1 MAEAEWNT
9 TKTIKAWVNGTV
21 QNIEVKYIVSGPQ
34 PLSYEERLDA
44 LEKAT
49 SISTITLL
57 ADSWSGV
64 SSPYSQTVAINGVT
78 SNSMVDLQ
86 PTPEQLAVWQDEGWA
101 FTTLNDSGTVYVY
114 VAGGQPTE
122 DITIQVK
129 IQEVVV

>member
-1 MAEAEWNT
+1 MA

-21 QNIEVKYIVSGPQ
+21 QNIEVEDIVSDPQ
-34 PLSYEERLDA
+34 PLSYEERLDV

-57 ADSWSGV
+57 ADSWTGV
-64 SSPYSQTVAINGVT
+64 NSPYSQTVAINGVT

-122 DITIQVK
+122 DITIQVR

>member
-1 MAEAEWNT
+1 MA
-9 TKTIKAWVNGTV
+9 TKTIKAWVNGAV
-21 QNIEVKYIVSGPQ
+21 QNIEVEDVVSDPQ
-34 PLSYEERLDA
+34 PLDYEERLAA

-49 SISTITLL
+49 SISTVTLL
-57 ADSWSGV
+57 ADSWTGV
-64 SSPYSQTVAINGVT
+64 NSPYFQTVTINGVT
-78 SNSMVDLQ
+78 NNSMVDLQ

-122 DITIQVK
+122 DITVQVK

>member
-1 MAEAEWNT
+1 MA
-9 TKTIKAWVNGTV
+9 TKTIKAWVNGAV
-21 QNIEVKYIVSGPQ
+21 QNIEVEDIVSDPQ
-34 PLSYEERLDA
+34 PMDFEERLAA

-57 ADSWSGV
+57 ADSWTGV
-64 SSPYSQTVAINGVT
+64 NSPYSQTVTINGVT

-114 VAGGQPTE
+114 VAGGHPTE

>member
-1 MAEAEWNT
+1 MA
-9 TKTIKAWVNGTV
+9 TKTIKAWVNGAV
-21 QNIEVKYIVSGPQ
+21 QNIEVEDIVSDPQ
-34 PLSYEERLDA
+34 PLDYEERLEA

-57 ADSWSGV
+57 ADSWTGAN
-64 SSPYSQTVAINGVT
+64 SPYSQTVSINGVT

-86 PTPEQLAVWQDEGWA
+86 PTPAQLAVWQDEGWA

-114 VAGGQPTE
+114 VAGGQPSE
-122 DITIQVK
+122 DITVQVK

>member
-1 MAEAEWNT
+1 MAI
-9 TKTIKAWVNGTV
+9 KTIKAWVNGTV
-21 QNIEVKYIVSGPQ
+21 QNIEVEDIVSDPQ
-34 PLSYEERLDA
+34 PLDYEERLAA

-57 ADSWSGV
+57 ADSWTGV
-64 SSPYSQTVAINGVT
+64 NSPYSQTVVINGVT

-101 FTTLNDSGTVYVY
+101 FTTLNDSGTVHVY
-114 VAGGQPTE
+114 VAGSQPTE